1 MRIGD
6 IGDKLAEDISEYLTE
21 IVEANDLA
29 YVDEELAKMIFNH
42 YVYAVVKSKIEQA
55 MFAFVVMIFAL
66 YVVLCDGL
74 QLPKWVKFMTSYI
87 MIFRMMPTGIWC
99 IGEHALDVFSKKTV
113 PEIFDE
119 NKSLW
124 KAKND
129 DKKG

>member
-1 MRIGD
+1 MNLN
-6 IGDKLAEDISEYLTE
+6 IGDKLAEDIIEYLTD